1 MTTPTLRR
9 YEVRTEKGSWLA
21 DIVVG
26 SDGWLGIVS
35 DYGDYAHSWK
45 NFGDVDFR
53 AFLAGLN
60 TGYLLCKLSTKS
72 EYDAAATEA
81 RVKAAVAECEGEPAE
96 KERELL
102 EESEFDAP
110 ETFFLWHRE
119 TSIDDTSG
127 LAAYDYPGDAKRFAE
142 IVWPRFAAML
152 RAELAAEPTP
162 LDSAVAIVQSGL
174 VLVDA
179 IVRSGPLFLGVSR
192 KHDHADM
199 GCPGG
204 KVKPGE
210 SLEGACLR
218 ELFEETGYVGRIIR
232 QVHSGPSTHGTCTAF
247 LVEIVGVGQRA
258 PGETGRVAWVPAEEL
273 YAGSFGRFYRE
284 ALREF
289 DVPPVAPA
297 PRSVAFRKWLADLE
311 TLRANALAA
320 LDAIHERAAET
331 GFDKLTDDEIQAEVD
346 AVRAEMRAAPRCPT
360 CKAPVAD
367 VPTDEK
373 PHHDAMVEHHDC
385 LSPSR
390 GVRWTLPEPVKTSAD
405 GHCIPAFPAVN
416 TFLTPGGA
424 PPAGWPKADT
434 ETR

>member
-9 YEVRTEKGSWLA
+9 YEVTTEKGGWLA
-21 DIVVG
+21 SIVIG
-26 SDGWLGIVS
+26 SDGWLGVVS
-35 DYGDYAHSWK
+35 DYGNYAYFWRS
-45 NFGDVDFR
+45 FGDVDFR

-81 RVKAAVAECEGEPAE
+81 RVKAAVAECEGEKAVE
-96 KERELL
+96 ERELL
-102 EESEFDAP
+102 EDSDLGSP
-110 ETFFLWHRE
+110 EDFAFWHRE

-127 LAAYDYPGDAKRFAE
+127 LAVYDYPGDAKRFAE
-142 IVWPRFAAML
+142 RVWPRFTAML
-152 RAELAAEPTP
+152 RAELAAEPAP
-162 LDSAVAIVQSGL
+162 VDSAVTVVQGGL

-179 IVRSGPLFLGVSR
+179 IVRQGPLFLGVSR

-210 SLEGACLR
+210 SLEEACLR

-289 DVPPVAPA
+289 DVPPVEKACPVC
-297 PRSVAFRKWLADLE
+297 SI
-311 TLRANALAA
+311 RAALAN
-320 LDAIHERAAET
+320 
-331 GFDKLTDDEIQAEVD
+331 
-346 AVRAEMRAAPRCPT
+346 
-360 CKAPVAD
+360 
-367 VPTDEK
+367 
-373 PHHDAMVEHHDC
+373 
-385 LSPSR
+385 PSEPST
-390 GVRWTLPEPVKTSAD
+390 VTLASAD

-416 TFLTPGGA
+416 TFLTLGGE
-424 PPAGWPKADT
+424 PPTGWPAAET